1 MLLFLLF
8 LIVIFIFF
16 GFVVGRESRARAKL
30 EEELER
36 LQERGWRLNNP
47 VLIPHKLVNKQKN
60 TTNNP
65 FLVFVLTE
73 IAAESVVMVIDQLI
87 LFCKDAMM
95 SLFSRPRCVI
105 QTQFENV
112 LGRDEFKKRK

>member
-1 MLLFLLF
+1 M
-8 LIVIFIFF
+8 
-16 GFVVGRESRARAKL
+16 GFVVGRERRARAKL

-36 LQERGWRLNNP
+36 LQQRGWRLNNP
-47 VLIPHKLVNKQKN
+47 VLIPHTLVNKQKS

-65 FLVFVLTE
+65 FLVFVFTE

-87 LFCKDAMM
+87 LFCKDAKM

-105 QTQFENV
+105 QTQFENF
-112 LGRDEFKKRK
+112 LGSDEFKKRK